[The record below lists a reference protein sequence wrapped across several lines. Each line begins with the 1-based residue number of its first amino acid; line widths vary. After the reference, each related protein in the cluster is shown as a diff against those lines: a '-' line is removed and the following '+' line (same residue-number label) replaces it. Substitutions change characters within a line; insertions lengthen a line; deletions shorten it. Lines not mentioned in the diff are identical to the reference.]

1 MCIII
6 DTNTLA
12 SVFESS
18 SKGHDEFK
26 PVLDW
31 IINGNGKVVY
41 GGTKYISEIKKY
53 YAIFAELRKV
63 RRAILVDNNMVDKY
77 AHEAGNKISHSDFDD
92 QHIVGLLLSSKCKLV
107 CSQDKR
113 AYPYFTHKLFFN
125 SNRNKPKIY
134 RGRTNA
140 SLLSDQNIVAICK
153 PCGSSKNSHK
163 HILNLILNNK

>member
-18 SKGHDEFK
+18 SQNHSEFK

-63 RRAILVDNNMVDKY
+63 RKAVFVDNDKVDKY
-77 AHEAGNKISHSDFDD
+77 ANEAGNKISHSNFDD

-113 AYPYFTHKLFFN
+113 AYPYFRHKLFFN
-125 SNRNKPKIY
+125 SSRKKPKIY
-134 RGRTNA
+134 RGRSNLD
-140 SLLSDQNIVAICK
+140 LLNDQNIAKICK
-153 PCGSSKNSHK
+153 PCGSSNSSRK
-163 HILNLILNNK
+163 HIFNLILNNK